1 MQPTVPIVLEP
12 YERVKLDAL
21 KDALLHPD
29 APSSGFACNPM
40 VYRYMTD
47 GSVKIHAY
55 PQAELY
61 SREYR
66 VPYLHIKDLASNK
79 QVWFRIGAVQMAKQA
94 SSRKFEL
101 FPNLIAFQA
110 VRSRSNP
117 DVYQP
122 PLEYERI
129 DQRAIM
135 NGDKLPG
142 IWPPTGP
149 AYLALQVLIL
159 DESDL
164 KPEHVQSVHSQ
175 FEHPKCV
182 FLASFVHPRTKAN
195 RTKRVLTPEQKETQR
210 KKSAEARKRRKANEN
225 PGGAASSSTLVDA
238 VDELIKEIDASD
250 DV

>member
-1 MQPTVPIVLEP
+1 MQPAVPIVLEP
-12 YERVKLDAL
+12 YERVKLDTI

-29 APSSGFACNPM
+29 APSSGFACNPL

-55 PQAELY
+55 PQAEMY

-66 VPYLHIKDLASNK
+66 VPYLHIKDLAPGK

-122 PLEYERI
+122 PLEHERI

-149 AYLALQVLIL
+149 AYIALQVLIL

-164 KPEHVQSVHSQ
+164 KPEHIQSVHSQ

-182 FLASFVHPRTKAN
+182 FLAAFIHSRTKTN
-195 RTKRVLTPEQKETQR
+195 RAKRVLTPEQKETQR
-210 KKSAEARKRRKANEN
+210 LKSQEARKKRKQATS
-225 PGGAASSSTLVDA
+225 GQSASTTTSLVDA
-238 VDELIKEIDASD
+238 VDELIKEIDND
-250 DV
+250 E